1 MASKRGSEAPS
12 DDSMRL
18 KRPRREEESTS
29 YVDVDDDDDASA
41 PPTSVVPRGATI
53 NFSALTRKLAEQRR
67 AQQSDEHGDGSSL
80 SKHRRQQNKLVSH
93 IFMDQDFSWLHLKPD
108 HAARPLWISPE
119 DGSIILE
126 AFSPI
131 AEQAQDFLVAISEP
145 VSRPAFLHEYKIT
158 SYSLYAAVSVGLQ
171 TEDIIEVLN
180 RYSKVPVPESI
191 TTFIRERTLSY
202 GKVKLVLKH
211 NKYYVESSH
220 PDTLQFLLKDKVIR
234 EARVI
239 SQQTD
244 NSIRGNTFTT
254 AKAPTKSNLIIPGSS
269 EALKKKDEI
278 SGGSTSGAGDNANAT
293 NDAELFTSVVGVD
306 ADEIDDEDDNV
317 HSFEI
322 DDAKIDDVKK
332 RCNELEYPMLEE
344 YDFRNDTINPNL
356 DIDLKPATVIRPYQE
371 TSLSKMFGNGRARSG
386 IIVLPCGAG
395 KTLVGIT
402 AACTIKKSCFV
413 LCTSSVS
420 VMQWKQQ
427 FMQWSNITDRQIAV
441 FTADQKEKFAGESG
455 IVISTYSMVAN
466 THNRSHDAKKMMDFL
481 TSREWG
487 FILLDEVHVVPAAMF
502 RRVVTTIKA
511 HAKLGLTATLVREDD
526 KIADLNY
533 MIGPKLY
540 EANWMDLAAKG
551 HIANVQCAEV
561 WCPMTPEFY
570 REYLREQSRKRMLLY
585 CMNPKKFQAC
595 QFLIKYHEDRGDK
608 IIVFSDNV
616 YALEAY
622 AKKLGKLYIHG
633 GTGQV
638 ERMRILQYFQH
649 SPAVNTIFLSKVGDT
664 SIDLPEA
671 TCLIQISSH
680 FGSRRQEAQRLGRI
694 LRAKRRN
701 DEGFNAFFYS
711 LVSKDTQEMFYS
723 TKRQQ
728 FLIDQGYSFKV
739 ITHLDGLEDQPDLV
753 YKSRDEQIELLSS
766 VLLANES
773 EADLGSDIRAGEGD
787 LAGTVTSKDFGVPT
801 KSRAAAAAAPYR
813 TSGSLT
819 ALSGGQHMSYIEQN
833 KSANKKLAREAAPRS
848 KLFAKREKDR
858 AAARKAARG

>member
-1 MASKRGSEAPS
+1 MSKRAAEVAL
-12 DDSMRL
+12 DSSYPTKKSR
-18 KRPRREEESTS
+18 KGKEDED
-29 YVDVDDDDDASA
+29 YVDVDNLEAVEIES
-41 PPTSVVPRGATI
+41 PPDTPAAARGTKI
-53 NFSALTRKLAEQRR
+53 NFSALTRKLAEARQTREN
-67 AQQSDEHGDGSSL
+67 QEGQEGSSL
-80 SKHRRQQNKLVSH
+80 SAHRRQQDALVSH
-93 IFMDQDFSWLHLKPD
+93 FFQEQDFSWLHLKPD
-108 HAARPLWISPE
+108 HTSRPIWISPE
-119 DGSIILE
+119 DGHIILE

-145 VSRPAFLHEYKIT
+145 VSRPAFIHEYKLT

-180 RYSKVPVPESI
+180 RLSKVPVPDSI
-191 TTFIRERTLSY
+191 VDFIRERTLSY

-220 PDTLQFLLKDKVIR
+220 PETLQILLKDKIIR
-234 EARVI
+234 EARVH
-239 SQQTD
+239 SAPTD
-244 NSIRGNTFTT
+244 NSIRAATFTT
-254 AKAPTKSNLIIPGSS
+254 SKAPVKGNLVIPGTK
-269 EALKKKDEI
+269 EGEKKDDVAN
-278 SGGSTSGAGDNANAT
+278 GKNGAKT
-293 NDAELFTSVVGVD
+293 DAELFTSVVGVEN
-306 ADEIDDEDDNV
+306 DEVEEDDDNV
-317 HSFEI
+317 HAFEI

-344 YDFRNDTINPNL
+344 YDFRNDTVNANL
-356 DIDLKPATVIRPYQE
+356 DIDLKPSTVIRPYQE

-402 AACTIKKSCFV
+402 AACTIKKSCLV

-420 VMQWKQQ
+420 VMQWRQQ
-427 FMQWSNITDRQIAV
+427 FIQWSNVTDKQIAV

-455 IVISTYSMVAN
+455 IVVSTYSMVAN
-466 THNRSHDAKKMMDFL
+466 THNRSHESKKMMEFL

-585 CMNPKKFQAC
+585 CMNPRKFQAC

-633 GTGQV
+633 GTGQT
-638 ERMRILQYFQH
+638 ERMRILQWFQH
-649 SPAVNTIFLSKVGDT
+649 SPEVNTIFLSKVGDT

-728 FLIDQGYSFKV
+728 FLIDQGYAFKV
-739 ITHLDGLEDQPDLV
+739 ITHLDGLEDLPGLV

-773 EADLGSDIRAGEGD
+773 EADLGTDVRAGEGD
-787 LAGTVTSKDFGVPT
+787 LAGTITSKDFGMPSKMPAVQ
-801 KSRAAAAAAPYR
+801 R
-813 TSGSLT
+813 TTGSLT
-819 ALSGGQHMSYIEQN
+819 ALSGAQHMSYVEQN
-833 KSANKKLAREAAPRS
+833 KSANKKLAREAAPRH
-848 KLFAKREKDR
+848 KLFAKRDKDM
-858 AAARKAARG
+858 ATARKEARTGAKG

>member
-1 MASKRGSEAPS
+1 MPGKRSAEGSVDLALPS
-12 DDSMRL
+12 
-18 KRPRREEESTS
+18 KRPRKTTEDAE
-29 YVDVDDDDDASA
+29 YIDLDDDYVSQGQSVAED
-41 PPTSVVPRGATI
+41 TSSLVPRGATI
-53 NFSALTRKLAEQRR
+53 NFSALTRKLAEARR
-67 AQQSDEHGDGSSL
+67 TQIAGDEQDSNSL
-80 SKHRRQQNKLVSH
+80 ASHRRQQDKLVSH
-93 IFMDQDFSWLHLKPD
+93 IFMDQDFSWLHLKND
-108 HAARPLWISPE
+108 HGSRPLWISPE
-119 DGSIILE
+119 DGHIILE
-126 AFSPI
+126 NFSPI
-131 AEQAQDFLVAISEP
+131 AEQAQDFLIAISEP
-145 VSRPAFLHEYKIT
+145 VSRPTFIHEYKLT

-180 RYSKVPVPESI
+180 RLSKVPIPETIVS
-191 TTFIRERTLSY
+191 FIRERTLSY

-220 PDTLQFLLKDKVIR
+220 PETLQILLKDKVIR
-234 EARVI
+234 EARVH
-239 SQQTD
+239 SAPVD
-244 NSIRGNTFTT
+244 NSIKAATFTT
-254 AKAPTKSNLIIPGSS
+254 SKAPVKGNLVIPGTK
-269 EALKKKDEI
+269 EAEKKKDDTAN
-278 SGGSTSGAGDNANAT
+278 GKPGTTS
-293 NDAELFTSVVGVD
+293 DAELFTSVVGVD
-306 ADEIDDEDDNV
+306 ADEIEEDDDNV
-317 HSFEI
+317 HAFEI

-344 YDFRNDTINPNL
+344 YDFRNDTVNANL
-356 DIDLKPATVIRPYQE
+356 DIDLKPSTVIRPYQE

-402 AACTIKKSCFV
+402 AACTIKKSCLV

-427 FMQWSNITDRQIAV
+427 FMQWSNVTERQIAV
-441 FTADQKEKFAGESG
+441 FTADQKEKFAGDSG
-455 IVISTYSMVAN
+455 IVVSTYSMVAN
-466 THNRSHDAKKMMDFL
+466 THNRSHESKKMMEFL

-511 HAKLGLTATLVREDD
+511 HSKLGLTATLVREDD

-585 CMNPKKFQAC
+585 CMNPRKFQAC

-622 AKKLGKLYIHG
+622 AKKLNKLYIHG

-638 ERMRILQYFQH
+638 ERMRILQWFQH
-649 SPAVNTIFLSKVGDT
+649 SPDVNTIFLSKVGDT

-728 FLIDQGYSFKV
+728 FLIDQGYAFKV
-739 ITHLDGLEDQPDLV
+739 ITHLDGLEDLPDLV

-773 EADLGSDIRAGEGD
+773 EADLGTDVRAGEGD
-787 LAGTVTSKDFGVPT
+787 LAGTITSKDFGLPS
-801 KSRAAAAAAPYR
+801 KFPSAQR
-813 TSGSLT
+813 TTGSLT
-819 ALSGGQHMSYIEQN
+819 ALSGAQHMSYVEQN
-833 KSANKKLAREAAPRS
+833 KSANKKLAREGAPRH
-848 KLFAKREKDR
+848 KLFAKRDKELAAARKEAR
-858 AAARKAARG
+858 AAARG

>member
-1 MASKRGSEAPS
+1 MSSKRSAEGNAESSSAA
-12 DDSMRL
+12 
-18 KRPRREEESTS
+18 KRARRDNDEEDYSVMGNE
-29 YVDVDDDDDASA
+29 DDAI
-41 PPTSVVPRGATI
+41 PPSPPDTSLVPRGATI
-53 NFSALTRKLAEQRR
+53 NFSALTRKLAEARR
-67 AQQSDEHGDGSSL
+67 SKETEPGNLSSL
-80 SKHRRQQNKLVSH
+80 EAHRRQQDSLVSH

-108 HAARPLWISPE
+108 HASRPLWISPE
-119 DGSIILE
+119 DGHIILE

-131 AEQAQDFLVAISEP
+131 AEQAQDFLTAISEP
-145 VSRPAFLHEYKIT
+145 VSRPAFIHEYKLT

-180 RYSKVPVPESI
+180 RLSKVPVPESI
-191 TTFIRERTLSY
+191 TSFIRERTLSY

-211 NKYYVESSH
+211 NKYFVESSH
-220 PDTLQFLLKDKVIR
+220 PETLQLLLKDKIIR
-234 EARVI
+234 EARLI
-239 SQQTD
+239 TAQTD
-244 NSIRGNTFTT
+244 NSIKAATFTT
-254 AKAPTKSNLIIPGSS
+254 SKAPVKGNLTIPGTKES
-269 EALKKKDEI
+269 EKHKD
-278 SGGSTSGAGDNANAT
+278 GPMNGRPDPAT
-293 NDAELFTSVVGVD
+293 TRSATDAELFTSVVGVES
-306 ADEIDDEDDNV
+306 DEIDEDDENV
-317 HSFEI
+317 HAFEI
-322 DDAKIDDVKK
+322 NDAKIDDVKR

-344 YDFRNDTINPNL
+344 YDFRNDTVNANL

-402 AACTIKKSCFV
+402 AACTIKKSCLV

-427 FMQWSNITDRQIAV
+427 FMLWSNVTDRQIAI

-455 IVISTYSMVAN
+455 IVVSTYSMVAN
-466 THNRSHDAKKMMDFL
+466 THNRSHESKKMMEFL

-511 HAKLGLTATLVREDD
+511 HSKLGLTATLVREDD

-585 CMNPKKFQAC
+585 CMNPNKFQAC

-608 IIVFSDNV
+608 VIVFSDNV
-616 YALEAY
+616 FALEAY
-622 AKKLGKLYIHG
+622 AKRLGKPFIHG

-638 ERMRILQYFQH
+638 ERMRVLSFFQH
-649 SPAVNTIFLSKVGDT
+649 DPKVNTIFLSKVGDT

-728 FLIDQGYSFKV
+728 FLIDQGYAFKV
-739 ITHLDGLEDQPDLV
+739 ITHLDGLENLPDLV
-753 YKSRDEQIELLSS
+753 YRTRDEQIELLQS

-773 EADLGSDIRAGEGD
+773 EADPGTDVRAGEGD
-787 LAGTVTSKDFGVPT
+787 LAGTITSKDFGTLKFP
-801 KSRAAAAAAPYR
+801 AAQR
-813 TSGSLT
+813 TTGSLT
-819 ALSGGQHMSYIEQN
+819 ALSGAQHMSYVEQN
-833 KSANKKLAREAAPRS
+833 KAANKNLARSEPAPRH
-848 KLFAKREKDR
+848 KLFMKREKEK
-858 AAARKAARG
+858 AAARKAGRS